1 MKRSV
6 IFLLTLGLIG
16 CLSSCQKIANSQLE
30 RQMKSA
36 AKKHLEAD
44 HISGYKDLKIDC
56 VDTVT
61 EFAYAALTT
70 ELLTN
75 MAAFYEQDYEQ
86 AALSDNDS
94 KANAIELE
102 LNEINRIIDQ
112 LNDMM
117 INGDFKSKGVF
128 KYMVTGNYQKDG
140 KTNEFMFLVDTDKK
154 TLHTIDPFTNN
165 VLFDE

>member
-1 MKRSV
+1 MRRIV
-6 IFLLTLGLIG
+6 IFLLALGMIG
-16 CLSSCQKIANSQLE
+16 CLSSCQKIASSQLK
-30 RQMKSA
+30 RQMKSV
-36 AKKHLEAD
+36 AKTHLEAD
-44 HISGYKDLKIDC
+44 HITEYSNLTIDC
-56 VDTVT
+56 IDTVT

-94 KANAIELE
+94 KAHAIELE

-117 INGDFKSKGVF
+117 INGDFDSKGLF